1 MSKPLWACSICGE
14 DFTRK
19 SSAKRH
25 RFNVH
30 DEKGLVVRYTEYL
43 VGRMSGEYPKPIEPR
58 RLSEQYPPLSRR
70 KNGQEQQKPFYYRGY
85 NNEEGPTVMADRGSN
100 LFRSGN
106 IPAPAKDNMHRRSYL
121 HEPLHQLIDK
131 ALHKSFD
138 PLRIQERKSKIE
150 EFKTLVSKYYTPEN
164 GDQILRLAFC
174 LYSEE
179 DDDYL
184 DISIFNLSAVVMAKP
199 RASSYCF
206 IIV

>member
-1 MSKPLWACSICGE
+1 MSKPLWACSVCGE

-25 RFNVH
+25 GFNVH

-43 VGRMSGEYPKPIEPR
+43 VGRMSGQYPKPIEPP
-58 RLSEQYPPLSRR
+58 RLSERYPPSSRR
-70 KNGQEQQKPFYYRGY
+70 KNGQEQQKSFYDPGY
-85 NNEEGPTVMADRGSN
+85 KNEERLTVLADSSSN

-106 IPAPAKDNMHRRSYL
+106 IPTLATDNMHRRSYL
-121 HEPLHQLIDK
+121 HEPLHELIDK
-131 ALHKSFD
+131 AAHKSFD

-150 EFKTLVSKYYTPEN
+150 EFKTLVGKHYTPQN
-164 GDQILRLAFC
+164 ADQILRLAFC

-184 DISIFNLSAVVMAKP
+184 DGRLARMRDIDRSRS
-199 RASSYCF
+199 
-206 IIV
+206 